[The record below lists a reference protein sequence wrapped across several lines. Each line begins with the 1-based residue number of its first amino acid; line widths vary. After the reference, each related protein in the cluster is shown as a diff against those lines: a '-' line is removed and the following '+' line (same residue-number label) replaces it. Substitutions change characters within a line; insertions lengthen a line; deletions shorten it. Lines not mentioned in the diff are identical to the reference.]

1 MLQTLTPTGVIGQ
14 IGRVALKLSS
24 ATTLLLI
31 MCRLTQRCT
40 VCTHVV
46 STLDPTATKSL
57 SDPSTPR
64 TACRRRDIH
73 IDIQRA
79 STHCRC
85 ASPLRRSTNAY
96 AIYHRHH
103 ICPSTPPPSECHRPC
118 RCHRHRRV
126 SGASCA
132 YVMISASVAFV
143 AQAARFARAVD
154 TKGKAIG

>member
-57 SDPSTPR
+57 SDPSTPI
-64 TACRRRDIH
+64 TACKRRDIR

-85 ASPLRRSTNAY
+85 ASPLGRSTNAY

-103 ICPSTPPPSECHRPC
+103 TYPTTQPPRVCHRPC

-126 SGASCA
+126 SGARCTC
-132 YVMISASVAFV
+132 VMISASVAYV
-143 AQAARFARAVD
+143 AQAARFARAED
-154 TKGKAIG
+154 DEGKL